1 MGKGGVKNEQKV
13 IILCLFAPASSKS
26 GQPLAMFQ
34 VPSLPGKAGLVRGLV
49 VPFSVFVLLG
59 TFGMLVWIETLHRR
73 ESLLQFAETARA
85 NANFVERLRLPSSPE
100 LARNLS
106 EVLGVAVGF
115 RFGEGEID
123 GVPAEVRSALTAV
136 AVGQEK
142 ALREGRWEVAQA
154 PIRSGEEAL
163 VLLREADPIA
173 PGRGILPALIIAL
186 LGGALAMLVARRIV
200 IPLTLLTKWLP
211 NLDRDVPEILPR
223 EVMDRNDEI
232 GTLARSLVESHRRLR
247 EETDRRR
254 QSERLA
260 ALGRI
265 ATSLAHEIRN
275 PAAAIRMH
283 ADLLAAG
290 ADSGSRN
297 SIALIR
303 EEVDRITDLVNQWL
317 FVARAAPPKTERHD
331 LVALVRRVL
340 NRLGPQF
347 DYAGVS
353 VFLSGAGSALV
364 EIDGP
369 RIEQVVRNLLIN
381 AVQAMPEGGAVVA
394 EVRDEGGCVVLE
406 VADGGRGFSGEALDR
421 WSEPFFSEREGG
433 MGLGLTLAAEVM
445 SGHGG
450 CVEVSNRPEGGA
462 RVRCRFPIPD
472 KPTGILR

>member
-1 MGKGGVKNEQKV
+1 
-13 IILCLFAPASSKS
+13 
-26 GQPLAMFQ
+26 MFQ
-34 VPSLPGKAGLVRGLV
+34 APRLPGKGGLVRGLV
-49 VPFSVFVLLG
+49 VPFSVFVLAG
-59 TFGMLVWIETLHRR
+59 TCGMLAWIETLHRR
-73 ESLLQFAETARA
+73 ESLRQFAETARA
-85 NANFVERLRLPSSPE
+85 NARFVERLRLPSSPE

-115 RFGEGEID
+115 RFDEDAVEGLPE
-123 GVPAEVRSALTAV
+123 GVRSALSGV
-136 AVGQEK
+136 AVDQEQ

-154 PIRSGEEAL
+154 PLRSGAGAL

-173 PGRGILPALIIAL
+173 PGRGILPALIIAV
-186 LGGALAMLVARRIV
+186 LGGGLAMVVARRLV
-200 IPLTLLTKWLP
+200 NPLTLLTRWLP
-211 NLDRDVPEILPR
+211 NLDRDDPEILPR

-247 EETDRRR
+247 EETERRH

-283 ADLLAAG
+283 ADLLAAE
-290 ADSGSRN
+290 AVSGNRE

-317 FVARAAPPKTERHD
+317 FVARAAPPRTERHD

-340 NRLGPQF
+340 TRLGPQF
-347 DYAGVS
+347 DYAGVVAS
-353 VFLSGAGSALV
+353 LSGAGSALV
-364 EIDGP
+364 EVDGP

-381 AVQAMPEGGAVVA
+381 AVQAMPEGGTIAV
-394 EVRDEGGCVVLE
+394 EVKEEGRFVVLG
-406 VADGGRGFSGEALDR
+406 VADGGRGFSAEALAR

-450 CVEVSNRPEGGA
+450 GVEVSNRPEGGA
-462 RVRCRFPIPD
+462 LVRCLFPIPD
-472 KPTGILR
+472 KPTGILT